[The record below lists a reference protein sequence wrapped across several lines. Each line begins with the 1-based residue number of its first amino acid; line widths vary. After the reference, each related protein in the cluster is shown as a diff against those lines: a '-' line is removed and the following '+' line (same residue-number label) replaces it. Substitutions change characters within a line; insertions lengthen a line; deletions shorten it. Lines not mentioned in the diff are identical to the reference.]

1 MTDSTQQAFELDRKR
16 RIRRN
21 VVLLSLTALA
31 FYVGYIVMSI
41 K

>member
-1 MTDSTQQAFELDRKR
+1 MSTPDPAFELDRKR

-21 VVLLSLTALA
+21 VVLLSLMALT
-31 FYVGYIVMSI
+31 FYVSYIVLSV